1 MLTRYMCIIQVCM
14 IIIPAVDMIAGAPV
28 RLYQGDYEK
37 KEIVAESVLD
47 TVRNFE
53 RDGAEYVH
61 MVDLDGAKSGRKEN
75 AGLITAAAGI
85 LKIPVEA
92 GGGIRAFEDIQYYIE
107 NGVSRVILGT
117 AAVND
122 EELLKKAL
130 GRYGARIAVGMDCRD
145 GYVRTAGWLQESSC
159 YYLDFAGKME
169 RLGVR
174 TLIFTDISRDGTLQ
188 GPNLEMLGHLKT
200 HSGCDIV
207 ASGGVHDLEDIRK
220 LSDMDL
226 YGAIIGKA
234 LYTGDISLKAAI
246 ETARR
251 HI

>member
-1 MLTRYMCIIQVCM
+1 M
-14 IIIPAVDMIAGAPV
+14 ILFPTIDLIEGKAV
-28 RLYQGDYEK
+28 RLYQGDYSRK
-37 KEIVAESVLD
+37 TVYGNDPAE
-47 TVRNFE
+47 TAYAFARA
-53 RDGAEYVH
+53 GADYIH
-61 MVDLDGAKSGRKEN
+61 LVDLDGAKSGKREN
-75 AGLITAAAGI
+75 AELIASIAASVSV
-85 LKIPVEA
+85 PVEA
-92 GGGIRAFEDIQYYIE
+92 GGGIRTFEDIQYYIE
-107 NGVSRVILGT
+107 NGVSRVILGR

-130 GRYGARIAVGMDCRD
+130 ERYGSRIAVGMDCRD

-174 TLIFTDISRDGTLQ
+174 TLIFTDISRVGTLQ

-200 HSGCDIV
+200 HSGCDFV
-207 ASGGVHDLEDIRK
+207 ASGGVHDLEDIRR